1 MHLFRIALPT
11 FNANPE
17 GGVFLMSSSIAG
29 SAVTG
34 SSLAYA
40 VSKAAGDSVELFS
53 LLRLTWSARA
63 PSDEMPSSDEMPC
76 QDAGIQGPD
85 KCRISRSAVD

>member
-1 MHLFRIALPT
+1 MHLFRSALPT

-40 VSKAAGDSVELFS
+40 VSKAAGESVELFS
-53 LLRLTWSARA
+53 MPWLTWSARA
-63 PSDEMPSSDEMPC
+63 PSDEVPC
-76 QDAGIQGPD
+76 KDAGIQGQD
-85 KCRISRSAVD
+85 KCHISRSPTD

>member
-1 MHLFRIALPT
+1 MHLFRSALPT

-29 SAVTG
+29 LAVTG

-40 VSKAAGDSVELFS
+40 VSKAAGEPVKLFS
-53 LLRLTWSARA
+53 MVQLTWSART
-63 PSDEMPSSDEMPC
+63 PSDEMPC
-76 QDAGIQGPD
+76 KDAGIQGPD
-85 KCRISRSAVD
+85 QCHLSRSPTD